1 MTDRS
6 VELGDTGPKKT
17 RSRFGVTSVVLLV
30 GALGALSW
38 VGYRVWDDMNL
49 DDATR
54 RFREGL
60 RQVRSKDPSERSTAA
75 ATLQF
80 ATTPAEVD
88 RALDALAA
96 TLSDKDPNVRVTAAQ
111 TLGGLIVHVKNPRG
125 EIKASPEQV
134 DKWTNQALN
143 SVAKVLPD
151 PDPSV
156 RAAGIVG
163 LGLVA
168 RQPETSGGGE
178 VSVSDRVPRSGET
191 AKKKGGGG
199 RLKTAPRRP
208 PEDLATALR
217 TGSAKWTRQTAKEF
231 YGYIDFNVPAELV
244 AAINDES
251 PNIRIAAIR
260 TLHNFPLGL
269 DAAIPALL
277 ATLEQH
283 DTKDPSAETRLQ
295 EACREALQAAWPTPA
310 VVPALTDALKNNHG
324 ESRALAALLLGR
336 IGPEAAAAV
345 PVLLATLKE
354 PLDPAV
360 PRSGQM
366 ALQQDTPCSA
376 ARALGSISS
385 SDEVISAL
393 ADVLK
398 SELDYRHG
406 AAANGLAQIGA
417 PAQVAA
423 PALVAAYN
431 KWLDSKDQV
440 NSGHW
445 MTTALGRIGP
455 GSAAESDAIKALIR
469 SLDSKDGSIRSL
481 AAESLGRFGKA
492 AAAAAPKL
500 RELKANERSGQAGK
514 AFTDALT
521 AIEGTS
527 APSPEANK
535 KG

>member
-1 MTDRS
+1 MTDPS
-6 VELGDTGPKKT
+6 VELGETSPKKA
-17 RSRFGVTSVVLLV
+17 RSRFGFTSFVLLV
-30 GALGALSW
+30 GALGALAW
-38 VGYRVWDDMNL
+38 VGYKVWDDMSV

-54 RFREGL
+54 RFRDGL
-60 RQVRSKDPSERSTAA
+60 KQVRSRDASERSTAA

-80 ATTPAEVD
+80 AITPAQVD
-88 RALDALAA
+88 RALDALAV
-96 TLSDKDPNVRVTAAQ
+96 TLSDKDPGVRASAAH
-111 TLGGLIVHVKNPRG
+111 TLGGLIVRIKNPRG
-125 EIKASPEQV
+125 DVKASPEQV
-134 DKWTNQALN
+134 DKWTTLAMN
-143 SVAKVLPD
+143 SVVKTLPD

-163 LGLVA
+163 LGLVTM
-168 RQPETSGGGE
+168 QPETSGGGE
-178 VSVSDRVPRSGET
+178 VSDRATRSGDT
-191 AKKKGGGG
+191 PKKKGGGG
-199 RLKTAPRRP
+199 RMKAPPRRA

-217 TGSAKWTRQTAKEF
+217 TGSAKWTRDKAKAY
-231 YGYIDFNVPAELV
+231 YGYIDFDAPVELV
-244 AAINDES
+244 AAVNDES
-251 PNIRIAAIR
+251 VNIRIAAIR
-260 TLHNFPLGL
+260 TLRNFPLGL

-277 ATLEQH
+277 SALEQH
-283 DTKDPSAETRLQ
+283 DAQDPSGDPRVH
-295 EACREALQAAWPTPA
+295 EACREVLQMAWPTPA

-324 ESRALAALLLGR
+324 ESRGFAALLLGR

-345 PVLLATLKE
+345 PALLATLKE

-360 PRSGQM
+360 PRSAQM
-366 ALQQDTPCSA
+366 ALQQDPPCSA
-376 ARALGSISS
+376 ARALGSISA

-417 PAQVAA
+417 PARVAA
-423 PALVAAYN
+423 PALVAAYH

-445 MTTALGRIGP
+445 LTTALGRIGP

-469 SLDSKDGSIRSL
+469 SLDSKDGSIRQL

-492 AAAAAPKL
+492 AVAAAPKL
-500 RELKANERSGQAGK
+500 RELKANERSRQA
-514 AFTDALT
+514 ATAYTDALT

-527 APSPEANK
+527 APSSGADKE
-535 KG
+535 G